1 MASEVTDQ
9 DVQDIQSVTRPL
21 LEGRNGDSDLLKK
34 KNCEEVLAG
43 NDTIDVT
50 HDKETKHY
58 KVVNSTNDDIDGAT
72 QALAVA
78 PCDENG
84 NNVDYSQ
91 TVITVGGT
99 DLSNTKS
106 RGNAFDVAL
115 GSNLT
120 EQTEGVDAFYNQTN
134 SIVSEHDNG
143 KISVISGH
151 SQGGPAAAKV
161 GSDHKVD
168 RIVNF
173 QPYGSENALGNTE
186 NSITPKDV
194 DYLNKH
200 CNVYADQGKS
210 VANFDLHGGRTAY
223 GRIRTVEG
231 SNHKVEYFTLK
242 GNDLDIDDYVKNGKF
257 CSGMTE
263 EQAKKAARIKAKKD
277 TDDFIKKHP
286 EVDGERIRKDKEKA
300 YYDSYYDSYVKNYEK
315 DYGPYA
321 DKKDGKSKQTSSLLD
336 NWELHAL
343 GTKVGGL
350 ATLLGAAGG
359 GQQIFLKTEML
370 VALAS
375 QAMAQFAGF
384 EAKFLAEL
392 EEAKEEVRRQ
402 CEEAKQRCLQAGP
415 HLSSGEIEALMAP
428 IQFEHVWDS
437 GAEADIRAMLQ
448 SLKSQMT
455 EISTHLVTSAERFSA
470 SDNTAA
476 VQFM

>member
-1 MASEVTDQ
+1 MALTDEQ
-9 DVQDIQSVTRPL
+9 IRQIQEKRKEYPEYTKGSVVNVGTSKNPVNYKVINVQDGT
-21 LEGRNGDSDLLKK
+21 
-34 KNCEEVLAG
+34 
-43 NDTIDVT
+43 
-50 HDKETKHY
+50 
-58 KVVNSTNDDIDGAT
+58 T
-72 QALAVA
+72 QAVALA
-78 PCDENG
+78 PSDENG

-91 TVITVGGT
+91 TAIVVNGTQPGIENHSNELAIMWGFNESTQNAIDATRGITAQTTDVEKFYQETQSEVAKHDGEITNISGYSQSGPACAKVAATHKIDSTTNFMDWAGSAAYKNGDISKDDKKWLDKHATIYTDSTKDVTWADGNFGEIPYGKKKVFEGSVG
-99 DLSNTKS
+99 LSN
-106 RGNAFDVAL
+106 D
-115 GSNLT
+115 
-120 EQTEGVDAFYNQTN
+120 
-134 SIVSEHDNG
+134 HD
-143 KISVISGH
+143 
-151 SQGGPAAAKV
+151 PAAK
-161 GSDHKVD
+161 
-168 RIVNF
+168 N
-173 QPYGSENALGNTE
+173 
-186 NSITPKDV
+186 
-194 DYLNKH
+194 
-200 CNVYADQGKS
+200 
-210 VANFDLHGGRTAY
+210 LH
-223 GRIRTVEG
+223 I
-231 SNHKVEYFTLK
+231 K
-242 GNDLDIDDYVKNGKF
+242 GNDLDIDWYIKNGEY
-257 CSGMTE
+257 CSGMTRD
-263 EQAKKAARIKAKKD
+263 QAKKAAKNRAKNEAKKIHGAR
-277 TDDFIKKHP
+277 TSEAEKK
-286 EVDGERIRKDKEKA
+286 VLEKK
-300 YYDSYYDSYVKNYEK
+300 YYDENLKDLEKNYEK

-321 DKKDGKSKQTSSLLD
+321 DKKGGKSKQTSSLLD
-336 NWELHAL
+336 SWELHAL

-384 EAKFLAEL
+384 EAKLLAEL

>member
-1 MASEVTDQ
+1 MALTDEQIQDLQGKTKEASSNLEQGDTLTAGGQQYEVVASTGPD
-9 DVQDIQSVTRPL
+9 SVTQ
-21 LEGRNGDSDLLKK
+21 GIS
-34 KNCEEVLAG
+34 
-43 NDTIDVT
+43 
-50 HDKETKHY
+50 
-58 KVVNSTNDDIDGAT
+58 
-72 QALAVA
+72 VA
-78 PCDENG
+78 PIVKG
-84 NNVDYSQ
+84 KPDYSQ
-91 TVITVGGT
+91 TAIVVAGT
-99 DLSNTKS
+99 QPPNDEK
-106 RGNAFDVAL
+106 GNGLGNELNSTFRAIIQSGTGYSIQGRDVEAL
-115 GSNLT
+115 YQ
-120 EQTEGVDAFYNQTN
+120 QTEANLNAHGGGEITN
-134 SIVSEHDNG
+134 M
-143 KISVISGH
+143 SGH
-151 SQGGPAAAKV
+151 SQAGPAVAKV
-161 GSDHKVD
+161 AANHNVD
-168 RIVNF
+168 RVTNF
-173 QPYGSENALGNTE
+173 SDWGGGTAYTNGYISEEDKKYLDKHAHIYSDEGNAVTMFAKDGGWIPYG
-186 NSITPKDV
+186 DV
-194 DYLNKH
+194 REVD
-200 CNVYADQGKS
+200 
-210 VANFDLHGGRTAY
+210 
-223 GRIRTVEG
+223 G
-231 SNHKVEYFTLK
+231 SNHGTDHAHIK
-242 GNDLDIDDYVKNGKF
+242 GNNLDIDYYVKHGQL
-257 CSGMTE
+257 CSGMTKD
-263 EQAKKAARIKAKKD
+263 QVKKAARLKAKNE
-277 TDDFIKKHP
+277 TDVFIKEHP
-286 EVDGERIRKDKEKA
+286 EVDGEKIRKDKEKA
-300 YYDSYYDSYVKNYEK
+300 YYDSYVKNYEK

-321 DKKDGKSKQTSSLLD
+321 DKKSGKSKQTSSLLD
-336 NWELHAL
+336 SWELHAL

>member
-9 DVQDIQSVTRPL
+9 DVQDIQNVTRPL
-21 LEGRNGDSDLLKK
+21 LEGRNDDSKLLED
-34 KNCEEVLAG
+34 KNCEKVLAG
-43 NDTIDVT
+43 NDTIDVKRG
-50 HDKETKHY
+50 DETKHY

-223 GRIRTVEG
+223 GRVRTVGG
-231 SNHKVEYFTLK
+231 SSHKIDFFKLK
-242 GNDLDIDDYVKNGKF
+242 GNDLDLDYYVKNGIL

-263 EQAKKAARIKAKKD
+263 EQVKKVASIGAKKD
-277 TDDFIKKHP
+277 ADDFIRSQP
-286 EVDGERIRKDKEKA
+286 NNKDLSANREFLEKQF
-300 YYDSYYDSYVKNYEK
+300 YDEKIKNYEK
-315 DYGPYA
+315 EYGPYA
-321 DKKDGKSKQTSSLLD
+321 NEKGGKSKQTSSLLD
-336 NWELHAL
+336 SWELHAL

-350 ATLLGAAGG
+350 ATILGAAGG

-384 EAKFLAEL
+384 EAKLLAEL

>member
-1 MASEVTDQ
+1 MALTDEQMQDLQAITKVNAGKKEGEIITDPDNRRYEVVASVD
-9 DVQDIQSVTRPL
+9 SVTQ
-21 LEGRNGDSDLLKK
+21 G
-34 KNCEEVLAG
+34 
-43 NDTIDVT
+43 I
-50 HDKETKHY
+50 
-58 KVVNSTNDDIDGAT
+58 
-72 QALAVA
+72 AVA
-78 PCDENG
+78 PIDENG
-84 NNVDYSQ
+84 NADYSQ
-91 TVITVGGT
+91 TAIVVAGT
-99 DLSNTKS
+99 QPPNDEK
-106 RGNAFDVAL
+106 GNGLGNELDSTFRAIIQSGTGYSIQGRDVEAL
-115 GSNLT
+115 YQ
-120 EQTEGVDAFYNQTN
+120 QTEANLNAHGGGEITN
-134 SIVSEHDNG
+134 M
-143 KISVISGH
+143 SGH
-151 SQGGPAAAKV
+151 SQAGPAVAKV
-161 GSDHKVD
+161 AANHNVDKVTNFSDWGGGMAYTNGYISEEDKKYLDKHAHIYSDEGNAVTMFAKD
-168 RIVNF
+168 GGWI
-173 QPYGSENALGNTE
+173 PYG
-186 NSITPKDV
+186 DV
-194 DYLNKH
+194 REVD
-200 CNVYADQGKS
+200 
-210 VANFDLHGGRTAY
+210 
-223 GRIRTVEG
+223 G
-231 SNHKVEYFTLK
+231 SNHGTDHAHIK
-242 GNDLDIDDYVKNGKF
+242 GNNLDIDYYVKHGQL
-257 CSGMTE
+257 CSGMTKD
-263 EQAKKAARIKAKKD
+263 QVKKAARLKAKNE
-277 TDDFIKKHP
+277 TDVFIKEHP
-286 EVDGERIRKDKEKA
+286 EVDGEKIRKDKEKA
-300 YYDSYYDSYVKNYEK
+300 YYDSYVKNYEK

-321 DKKDGKSKQTSSLLD
+321 DKKSGKSKQTSSLLD
-336 NWELHAL
+336 SWELHAL

>member
-1 MASEVTDQ
+1 MALTDEQMQDLQAITKVNAGKKEGEIITDPDNRRYEVVASVD
-9 DVQDIQSVTRPL
+9 SVTQ
-21 LEGRNGDSDLLKK
+21 G
-34 KNCEEVLAG
+34 
-43 NDTIDVT
+43 I
-50 HDKETKHY
+50 
-58 KVVNSTNDDIDGAT
+58 
-72 QALAVA
+72 AVA
-78 PCDENG
+78 PIDENG
-84 NNVDYSQ
+84 NADYSQ
-91 TVITVGGT
+91 TAIVVAGT
-99 DLSNTKS
+99 QPPNDEK
-106 RGNAFDVAL
+106 GNGLGNELDSTFRAIIQSGTGYSIQGRDVEAL
-115 GSNLT
+115 YQ
-120 EQTEGVDAFYNQTN
+120 QTEANLNAHGGGEITN
-134 SIVSEHDNG
+134 M
-143 KISVISGH
+143 SGH
-151 SQGGPAAAKV
+151 SQAGPAVAKV
-161 GSDHKVD
+161 AANHNVDKVTNFSDWGGGMAYTNGYISEEDKKYLDKHAHIYSDEGNAVTMFAKD
-168 RIVNF
+168 GGWI
-173 QPYGSENALGNTE
+173 PYG
-186 NSITPKDV
+186 DV
-194 DYLNKH
+194 REVD
-200 CNVYADQGKS
+200 D
-210 VANFDLHGGRTAY
+210 
-223 GRIRTVEG
+223 
-231 SNHKVEYFTLK
+231 SNHGTDHAHIK
-242 GNDLDIDDYVKNGKF
+242 GNNLDIDYYVKHGQL
-257 CSGMTE
+257 CSGMTKD
-263 EQAKKAARIKAKKD
+263 QVKKAARLKAKNE
-277 TDDFIKKHP
+277 TDVFIKEHP
-286 EVDGERIRKDKEKA
+286 EVDGEKIRKDKEKA
-300 YYDSYYDSYVKNYEK
+300 YYDSYVKNYEK

-321 DKKDGKSKQTSSLLD
+321 DKKSGKSKQTSSLLD
-336 NWELHAL
+336 SWELHAL

>member
-9 DVQDIQSVTRPL
+9 DVQDIQNVTRPL
-21 LEGRNGDSDLLKK
+21 LEGRNDDSKLLED
-34 KNCEEVLAG
+34 KNCEKVLAG
-43 NDTIDVT
+43 NDTIDVKRG
-50 HDKETKHY
+50 DETKYY

-106 RGNAFDVAL
+106 AGNAIDVVKDT
-115 GSNLT
+115 NLT
-120 EQTEGVDAFYNQTN
+120 EQTKGVDAFYNQTN

-151 SQGGPAAAKV
+151 SQAGPAAAKV
-161 GSDHKVD
+161 GAEKKVD
-168 RIVNF
+168 RILNF
-173 QPYGSENALGNTE
+173 QPYGSENALGNNK
-186 NSITPKDV
+186 NSITPENV

-200 CNVYADQGKS
+200 CNVYTDQGKS

-223 GRIRTVEG
+223 GRIHNVEG
-231 SNHKVEYFTLK
+231 SSHKIDFFKLK
-242 GNDLDIDDYVKNGKF
+242 GNNLDIDYYVKNGIL

-263 EQAKKAARIKAKKD
+263 EQAKKAARIGAKKD
-277 TDDFIKKHP
+277 ANAFIFKHQANKGIGADRDRLEKHFYEKK
-286 EVDGERIRKDKEKA
+286 I
-300 YYDSYYDSYVKNYEK
+300 KNYEK
-315 DYGPYA
+315 EYGPYA
-321 DKKDGKSKQTSSLLD
+321 NEKGGKSKQTSSLLD
-336 NWELHAL
+336 SWELHAL

-384 EAKFLAEL
+384 EAKLLAEL

>member
-1 MASEVTDQ
+1 MALTDEQMQDLQKVTKKSAVKKEGDRINNVGESKQDYEVVASVD
-9 DVQDIQSVTRPL
+9 SVTQ
-21 LEGRNGDSDLLKK
+21 G
-34 KNCEEVLAG
+34 
-43 NDTIDVT
+43 I
-50 HDKETKHY
+50 
-58 KVVNSTNDDIDGAT
+58 
-72 QALAVA
+72 AVA
-78 PCDENG
+78 PIDENG
-84 NNVDYSQ
+84 NADYSQ
-91 TVITVGGT
+91 TAIVVAGT
-99 DLSNTKS
+99 QTPLDENGNGQGNQWNSFGRAIRQGAYSSGYISEEDKKYLDKHAHIYSDQGNSVSILSRDL
-106 RGNAFDVAL
+106 GD
-115 GSNLT
+115 
-120 EQTEGVDAFYNQTN
+120 
-134 SIVSEHDNG
+134 I
-143 KISVISGH
+143 
-151 SQGGPAAAKV
+151 
-161 GSDHKVD
+161 
-168 RIVNF
+168 
-173 QPYGSENALGNTE
+173 PYG
-186 NSITPKDV
+186 DV
-194 DYLNKH
+194 
-200 CNVYADQGKS
+200 
-210 VANFDLHGGRTAY
+210 RE
-223 GRIRTVEG
+223 VEG
-231 SNHKVEYFTLK
+231 SNHKTSYAHIK
-242 GNDLDIDDYVKNGKF
+242 GNSLDIDYYVKNGIL

-263 EQAKKAARIKAKKD
+263 EQVKKVASIGAKKD
-277 TDDFIKKHP
+277 ADDFIRSQPNNQGLSANREFLEKQFYEKK
-286 EVDGERIRKDKEKA
+286 I
-300 YYDSYYDSYVKNYEK
+300 KNYEK

-321 DKKDGKSKQTSSLLD
+321 DKKGGKSKQTSSLLD

-455 EISTHLVTSAERFSA
+455 EISTHLVTSSERFSA